1 MKPCLLALDLDGTA
15 CNDQSR
21 LGEKTKQALL
31 AARSRGHVV
40 VFASGRRDIDMVSM
54 GDSHRCADYLVLNN
68 GGKLIRTSD
77 GAVLFNELIDAGAA
91 CSLITHC
98 LEHNY
103 LLHVV
108 SGMYWAVN
116 RWDEGLQ
123 KYVEELGA
131 APVMYHSLDEV
142 PFDRVEGF
150 MATADMGPI
159 CRFIDE
165 QELPLLHVHS
175 EPTCTDIMREGIT
188 KWHGLSRLAKL
199 LDIPRERVIAAGDYN
214 NDLDMI
220 RRAGIGVAVQ
230 NALPV
235 VKAAADFVTPHD
247 NNHDAVADIVEHF
260 LLEPGCGNAL

>member
-123 KYVEELGA
+123 KYVDPA
-131 APVMYHSLDEV
+131 AREPSLYFHRCV
-142 PFDRVEGF
+142 RLLLFPLPRWHLPRSAPFS
-150 MATADMGPI
+150 
-159 CRFIDE
+159 
-165 QELPLLHVHS
+165 LPEPRLL
-175 EPTCTDIMREGIT
+175 
-188 KWHGLSRLAKL
+188 
-199 LDIPRERVIAAGDYN
+199 
-214 NDLDMI
+214 
-220 RRAGIGVAVQ
+220 Q
-230 NALPV
+230 
-235 VKAAADFVTPHD
+235 
-247 NNHDAVADIVEHF
+247 
-260 LLEPGCGNAL
+260 PG